1 MDTSETEEIRLGT
14 ELLELAINSTDNPE
28 VLEIYNNIL
37 LMPGVDSA
45 LYMLYK
51 AAEFAF
57 SHPKPLLQSAFMLG
71 YYVHESL
78 GAADKLWEAG
88 KDEPDDTDW
97 TEKARKEVLD

>member
-14 ELLELAINSTDNPE
+14 ELLELAISSTDNPE

-57 SHPKPLLQSAFMLG
+57 SHPKPLLQSAFMF
-71 YYVHESL
+71 
-78 GAADKLWEAG
+78 G